1 MPNLHRPPL
10 RSRKTPRA
18 CAIWNTAP
26 HPYVVLSPDLF
37 IVDANETYSRATL
50 TRRDEIAG
58 QHFFDVFPDNPAAPE
73 VNGVATLRSS
83 FHTVLG
89 QRRSDEVAQIR
100 YDIRGRDGQFVER
113 YWLPVTCPVL
123 DDRTGEVMYLLHNPT
138 DATERMKQELLLRE
152 AAHRSKNNFAKI
164 AAIIRLSAENP
175 TPEGVADAALDR
187 IAVLERNHYRLGASQ
202 GSGCGLKLL
211 VENELAPYST
221 LTNVVLDG
229 PEVPLNAAAAQSLSM
244 VLHEL
249 ATNAAKHG
257 AWCSSKGRV
266 LVTWSI
272 KQSGDGTPCLT
283 ISWQEENGPPI
294 TRPPGR
300 KGFGSTV
307 ICDLLRIE
315 FGARVTMS
323 YAAAAAGLAC
333 RIVLPLARICD
344 HRASL

>member
-1 MPNLHRPPL
+1 MPNLL
-10 RSRKTPRA
+10 RLPMHSRRTPKA

-37 IVDANETYSRATL
+37 IVDANEAYARATL

-58 QHFFDVFPDNPAAPE
+58 RHFFQVFPDNPAAPE
-73 VNGVATLRSS
+73 ANGVAALRSS

-152 AAHRSKNNFAKI
+152 AAHRSKNSFAQI
-164 AAIIRLSAENP
+164 AAIIRLSAGNP
-175 TPEGVADAALDR
+175 TPEGVTGAALDR

-202 GSGCGLKLL
+202 GSCCGLKLL

-229 PEVPLNAAAAQSLSM
+229 PEVPLIAAAAQSLSM

-257 AWCSSKGRV
+257 AWCSRKGRV
-266 LVTWSI
+266 LVGWGI
-272 KQSGDGTPCLT
+272 EQSGDGTSCLT
-283 ISWQEENGPPI
+283 ISWQEENGPSI
-294 TRPPGR
+294 IRPPGR

-315 FGARVTMS
+315 FGACVTMS
-323 YAAAAAGLAC
+323 YAATGLMC
-333 RIVLPLARICD
+333 RIALPLDRISN
-344 HRASL
+344 HPASL

>member
-1 MPNLHRPPL
+1 MPNPHRPPL
-10 RSRKTPRA
+10 RSRRTPKA

-37 IVDANETYSRATL
+37 IVDANEAYSRATL
-50 TRRDEIAG
+50 TRRDEVTG
-58 QHFFDVFPDNPAAPE
+58 QHFFDVFPDNPAAPD

-89 QRRSDEVAQIR
+89 QRRSDEVTQIR

-113 YWLPVTCPVL
+113 YWVPITCPVL

-152 AAHRSKNNFAKI
+152 AAHRSKNSFATI
-164 AAIIRLSAENP
+164 AAVIRLSAGNP
-175 TPEGVADAALDR
+175 TSEGMADSALKR
-187 IAVLERNHYRLGASQ
+187 IAVLERNHHRLGANQ
-202 GSGCGLKLL
+202 WSGCGLKEL
-211 VENELAPYST
+211 VKDELAPYST
-221 LTNVVLDG
+221 LTNVCLDG
-229 PEVPLNAAAAQSLSM
+229 PDVPLNAMAVHSLSM

-257 AWCSSKGRV
+257 AWSNGKGRV
-266 LVTWSI
+266 LVRWSI
-272 KQSGDGTPCLT
+272 EWSDNGTPCLS
-283 ISWQEENGPPI
+283 ISWQEENGPSI
-294 TRPPGR
+294 IRPPGR

-323 YAAAAAGLAC
+323 YAATGLMC
-333 RIVLPLARICD
+333 RIALPLDRISN
-344 HRASL
+344 HPAPL